1 MTRRPERVLAL
12 LASLAGTWGCAT
24 PQSPVHVL
32 DATVFDHTQEDM
44 QYRSPLPK
52 DAQPT
57 VLTGQQAL
65 GVACSTTVGF
75 PPLPPALFL
84 GSESVINAIPWPSF
98 TIGAGNRGYAIAMQR
113 AYEAAG
119 TGTLFDVRADLHTT
133 SVLSIVRRDC
143 IEVHA
148 SVARKPQ

>member
-1 MTRRPERVLAL
+1 MTREQSRVLAL
-12 LASLAGTWGCAT
+12 VAGIAGTWGCAT
-24 PQSPVHVL
+24 PQSPVHIP
-32 DATVFDHTQEDM
+32 DTTVFDATREAM
-44 QYRSPLPK
+44 QYRSPLPR

-57 VLTGQQAL
+57 VLTGQQAV
-65 GVACSTTVGF
+65 GVSCSTTVGF

-113 AYEAAG
+113 AYAAAG

-133 SVLSIVRRDC
+133 SYLSIVRRDC
-143 IEVHA
+143 VEVHA